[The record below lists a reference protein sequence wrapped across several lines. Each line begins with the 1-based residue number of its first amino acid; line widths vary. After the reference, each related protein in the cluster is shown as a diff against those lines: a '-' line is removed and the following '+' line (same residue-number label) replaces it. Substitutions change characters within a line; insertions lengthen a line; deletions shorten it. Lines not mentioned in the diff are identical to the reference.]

1 MRLDG
6 SADEDKKEMKKAHNE
21 NVLYTM
27 VPSFKGNDV
36 ILIIFG
42 GEIQNTIILF
52 KNL

>member
-6 SADEDKKEMKKAHNE
+6 SADEDKKEMEKAHND

-36 ILIIFG
+36 ILI
-42 GEIQNTIILF
+42 LF
-52 KNL
+52 WGKNKTP